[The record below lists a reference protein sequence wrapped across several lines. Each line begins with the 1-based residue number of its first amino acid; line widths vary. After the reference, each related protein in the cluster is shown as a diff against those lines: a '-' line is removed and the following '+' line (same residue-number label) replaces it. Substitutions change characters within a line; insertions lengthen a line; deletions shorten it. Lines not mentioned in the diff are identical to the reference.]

1 MDLERHAR
9 GCRRR
14 SFDSPASCA
23 PDVPTS
29 VAQPRF
35 ASRQIRLCSI
45 ELGGAITRTTMH
57 RSQPLR
63 LFRAFASINL
73 LARLIKRYAQ
83 LARYRREHRP
93 LAGPRKGAWLPS

>member
-1 MDLERHAR
+1 MSVQ
-9 GCRRR
+9 GR
-14 SFDSPASCA
+14 SPCPRLHYPVLRAGK
-23 PDVPTS
+23 S
-29 VAQPRF
+29 VYV
-35 ASRQIRLCSI
+35 CSI

-63 LFRAFASINL
+63 LLRAFVSINL
-73 LARLIKRYAQ
+73 LARLIKRQAR